1 LIFFPEEFVFIISY
15 DMTLET
21 GQGSRSSER
30 LGGYEL
36 FIFSLFYTFQNLY
49 VSVVPACCFVC
60 CHEYVSYILI
70 YCFISFLLSVFVI
83 RYMPCLHVSMVQ
95 LRCFTCCCSSVS
107 VVLICCFTCSPVLI
121 HVPFIYDHVLY
132 MLHMFLVYM
141 FIAVMNMID
150 IMISFINHFLY
161 VIIIMLIYG
170 IKITQKLPNILTTI

>member
-107 VVLICCFTCSPVLI
+107 VVLICCFTCSPVCCFTCSPVLI

-150 IMISFINHFLY
+150 IMISFINHFY
-161 VIIIMLIYG
+161 MSSS
-170 IKITQKLPNILTTI
+170 